1 MLLHAENVQ
10 FPARYLKLELC
21 RRKLVMFQR
30 FDHILIFNSYYFVS
44 GRKAMEGRRGG
55 GGGAYYPPNPK
66 SKRELMRE
74 RRVLSIIVTI
84 CVHLPRP
91 SPEEELK
98 SIVNLEA

>member
-44 GRKAMEGRRGG
+44 GRKAMEGRKGSGRRGG
-55 GGGAYYPPNPK
+55 GGGLLPAK
-66 SKRELMRE
+66 SEIQKGTYEREE
-74 RRVLSIIVTI
+74 S
-84 CVHLPRP
+84 
-91 SPEEELK
+91 
-98 SIVNLEA
+98 A